1 LNKRFL
7 YLGLKNK
14 LIICLVFSFILATA
28 LFFLLSTVS
37 DYVVD
42 AYVNKTSCAKAQ
54 NMRTISDFRN
64 YVSTHKLST
73 KDRDHIAKWVQ
84 KKKYVK
90 LSILKNNS
98 IVYNFT
104 SSYLDNNG
112 YDFGES
118 VFIPL
123 HSKQLY
129 EVVFSDTKAK
139 FYMDTFFVIKYY
151 NFAYL
156 VCLFIAFLCFVLIM
170 LFFFKQKIN
179 YLINLEK
186 AIKIYEGGDLSYNI
200 SVKGNDELA
209 SLAQSINEMKK
220 SFIDQLENANRAK
233 IVNNELITALSHDL
247 RTPLTALIGY
257 LDIIKYQKY
266 KTEENLKRYIHNSR
280 EKASQIKSLSDKLF
294 EYFTV
299 VNNDEDL
306 ELQAFEGNV
315 LFEQLLDDQI
325 ILLEDKGFIVEAEH
339 QRLQPFLANI
349 NLVAIR
355 RVFDNI
361 FSNINKYADK
371 AKPIDIKSNI
381 EIDKQIFFIN
391 TQNQINKNPNS
402 VKSTEMGL
410 EICKNIIKY
419 HNGKLII
426 SKTDSVFSVQIR
438 FPIKLK

>member
-14 LIICLVFSFILATA
+14 LIICLVFSFILSSAM
-28 LFFLLSTVS
+28 FFLLSTVS

-42 AYVNKTSCAKAQ
+42 EYVNKTSFAEAQ
-54 NMRTISDFRN
+54 NRRTISDFKN
-64 YVSTHKLST
+64 YISTHQLSI
-73 KDRDHIAKWVQ
+73 KDRNQIAKWVQ

-112 YDFGES
+112 YDFGEN
-118 VFIPL
+118 VLKP
-123 HSKQLY
+123 SKSLY
-129 EVVFSDTKAK
+129 DVTFSDTKAR
-139 FYMDTFFVIKYY
+139 FYMDTFFVIKFY
-151 NFAYL
+151 NFAFF
-156 VCLFIAFLCFVLIM
+156 VCLIVSFLCFILIM

-179 YLINLEK
+179 YILNLEK
-186 AIKIYEGGDLSYNI
+186 AIKIYEGGDLFYNI
-200 SVKGNDELA
+200 AVKGNDELA

-220 SFIDQLENANRAK
+220 SLIDQLENANRAK
-233 IVNNELITALSHDL
+233 IANNELITALSHDL

-257 LDIIKYQKY
+257 LDIIEYQKY
-266 KTEENLKRYIHNSR
+266 KTAENLNRYIHNSR

-299 VNNDEDL
+299 ANNDDDL
-306 ELQAFEGNV
+306 ELQAFEGNI

-325 ILLEDKGFIVEAEH
+325 ILLEDKGFMVETEQ
-339 QRLQPFLANI
+339 QRLQPFDVNI

-355 RVFDNI
+355 RIFDNI
-361 FSNINKYADK
+361 FSNIIKYADK
-371 AKPIDIKSNI
+371 AKPIDIKLNI

-391 TQNQINKNPNS
+391 TQNQINKNPNP
-402 VKSTEMGL
+402 VKSTGMGL

-419 HNGKLII
+419 HHGELMI
-426 SKTDSVFSVQIR
+426 SKTDGVFAVQIR

>member
-14 LIICLVFSFILATA
+14 LIICLVFSFILSTA
-28 LFFLLSTVS
+28 MFFLLSKVS

-42 AYVNKTSCAKAQ
+42 AYVNRTSCVEAQ

-64 YVSTHKLST
+64 YVSKFSI
-73 KDRDHIAKWVQ
+73 KDRDPIAKWVQ
-84 KKKYVK
+84 EKKYVK
-90 LSILKNNS
+90 LSIIKNNS
-98 IVYNFT
+98 FVYNFT

-118 VFIPL
+118 VLNPSKPL
-123 HSKQLY
+123 Y
-129 EVVFSDTKAK
+129 DVTFSDTKAR
-139 FYMDTFFVIKYY
+139 FYMDTFFVIKFY
-151 NFAYL
+151 NFAYF

-339 QRLQPFLANI
+339 QRLQPFLVNI

-361 FSNINKYADK
+361 FSNIIKYADK

-381 EIDKQIFFIN
+381 EIDKPIFFIN

-419 HNGKLII
+419 HNGELII

>member
-1 LNKRFL
+1 MNKRFL

-14 LIICLVFSFILATA
+14 LIICLVFSFILSTA
-28 LFFLLSTVS
+28 MFFLLSKAS
-37 DYVVD
+37 DYMVD
-42 AYVNKTSCAKAQ
+42 TYVNKTSCVEAQ

-64 YVSTHKLST
+64 YVSTHQLSIQ
-73 KDRDHIAKWVQ
+73 DRDQIAKWVQ
-84 KKKYVK
+84 EKKYVK
-90 LSILKNNS
+90 LSVIKNS
-98 IVYNFT
+98 FVYNFT

-112 YDFGES
+112 YDFEES
-118 VFIPL
+118 VLIP
-123 HSKQLY
+123 SKPLY
-129 EVVFSDTKAK
+129 DVTFSDTKAR
-139 FYMDTFFVIKYY
+139 FYMDTFFVIKFY
-151 NFAYL
+151 NFAYF
-156 VCLFIAFLCFVLIM
+156 VCLIVSFLCFILIM
-170 LFFFKQKIN
+170 LFFFQQKIN
-179 YLINLEK
+179 YIINLEK
-186 AIKIYEGGDLSYNI
+186 AIKIYEGGDLFYNI
-200 SVKGNDELA
+200 AVKGTDELA

-233 IVNNELITALSHDL
+233 IANNELITALSHDL

-257 LDIIKYQKY
+257 LDIIEYQKY
-266 KTEENLKRYIHNSR
+266 KTAENLNRYIHNSR

-299 VNNDEDL
+299 PNNDDDL

-325 ILLEDKGFIVEAEH
+325 ILLEDKGFIVETEH
-339 QRLQPFLANI
+339 QRLQPFLVNI

-361 FSNINKYADK
+361 FSNIIKYADK

-381 EIDKQIFFIN
+381 EIDKHIFFIN

-419 HNGKLII
+419 HNGELVI
-426 SKTDSVFSVQIR
+426 SKTDSVFLVQIR